1 MKIII
6 ERGKHMSTTKKQ
18 LIVKPEFNDFLQAV
32 DEYTEQIP
40 AVIRRTF
47 RQALHN
53 EYEGN
58 FEKMEEHC
66 RDMMISHPDNVEVLA
81 LLARAQLAQRKYKEA
96 EETLREVLEKDP
108 ALNFERIEH
117 GIAFHALGKYH
128 EALGELLKADPNEDY
143 HPFYY
148 STLGNCYENTGN
160 RRKARNA
167 YRMEIT
173 RWEETGEMA
182 SPENL
187 DGCFCNLI
195 YLDAVL
201 SLPELSADLDL
212 YRKFLRETEMT
223 QTMKGHLANNIAY
236 WSALLTLPAFRDPFV
251 KFVRDVEQEGYLL
264 DSPGYSIIASAYR
277 AAESY
282 RYHEDRNIDAFM
294 ESFLSAEAGDQN
306 GNGSSSESGRA
317 VQLAHEWYMSRC
329 VDEYAQML
337 LYAAEQYPYSYARSV
352 TFLEQLQILGPEKMR
367 ENILDRFEEEK
378 LIKAGR
384 DEITAELD
392 LAYKKV
398 RAAKKQPVYV
408 AEGGITYKRSGKKIM
423 PNDPCPCGSGKKYKK
438 CHGR

>member
-1 MKIII
+1 
-6 ERGKHMSTTKKQ
+6 
-18 LIVKPEFNDFLQAV
+18 
-32 DEYTEQIP
+32 
-40 AVIRRTF
+40 
-47 RQALHN
+47 
-53 EYEGN
+53 
-58 FEKMEEHC
+58 
-66 RDMMISHPDNVEVLA
+66 
-81 LLARAQLAQRKYKEA
+81 
-96 EETLREVLEKDP
+96 
-108 ALNFERIEH
+108 
-117 GIAFHALGKYH
+117 
-128 EALGELLKADPNEDY
+128 
-143 HPFYY
+143 
-148 STLGNCYENTGN
+148 
-160 RRKARNA
+160 
-167 YRMEIT
+167 
-173 RWEETGEMA
+173 
-182 SPENL
+182 
-187 DGCFCNLI
+187 
-195 YLDAVL
+195 
-201 SLPELSADLDL
+201 
-212 YRKFLRETEMT
+212 
-223 QTMKGHLANNIAY
+223 MKGHLANNIAY
-236 WSALLTLPAFRDPFV
+236 WSALLTLSAFRDPFV
-251 KFVRDVEQEGYLL
+251 NFVRDVEQEGYLL

-306 GNGSSSESGRA
+306 GNGSGSGSGRA

>member
-1 MKIII
+1 
-6 ERGKHMSTTKKQ
+6 MSTTKKQ

-40 AVIRRTF
+40 AVIRQTF

-81 LLARAQLAQRKYKEA
+81 LLARAQLAQRKYKES

-236 WSALLTLPAFRDPFV
+236 WSALLTLSAFRDPFV
-251 KFVRDVEQEGYLL
+251 NFVRDVEQEGYLL
-264 DSPGYSIIASAYR
+264 DSPG
-277 AAESY
+277 
-282 RYHEDRNIDAFM
+282 
-294 ESFLSAEAGDQN
+294 
-306 GNGSSSESGRA
+306 
-317 VQLAHEWYMSRC
+317 
-329 VDEYAQML
+329 
-337 LYAAEQYPYSYARSV
+337 
-352 TFLEQLQILGPEKMR
+352 
-367 ENILDRFEEEK
+367 
-378 LIKAGR
+378 
-384 DEITAELD
+384 
-392 LAYKKV
+392 
-398 RAAKKQPVYV
+398 
-408 AEGGITYKRSGKKIM
+408 
-423 PNDPCPCGSGKKYKK
+423 
-438 CHGR
+438 